1 MVLTQVKYKQTGT
14 GASVRTLSNNFADT
28 FSVKDFGATG
38 DGSTTDT
45 TALQNA
51 LNAAAGTAKLY
62 LPAGTYIVDDTLVV
76 PSNTHFIG
84 SGELSII
91 KGKSTADPIKTLVRT
106 GQRND
111 KKKNI
116 IIENMTLDFNKA
128 RHSVSAGSHPADSI
142 IDDSSLGGDAYQ
154 DHWGNALSVCF
165 SENVLI
171 DNVRA
176 LDAYK
181 HCIDICSPKYRK
193 STSVNNTDFKDSSNH
208 ATSKATPQ
216 IYDTVSR
223 AATSVGSS
231 KTLTITLSSHG
242 FSVGDKV
249 YLDVTGTAH
258 DGVYEIQT
266 TADANTFTVTTDT
279 TVSHSSTSCTVIE
292 DQGSK
297 YVTLQNCY
305 AKGAGDD
312 NITTHFSSDIL
323 ITGCKSEYPCGKLV
337 GTNSNCL
344 EIDDG
349 SRNVTVTDC
358 ILIGGVKGLQIKG
371 HHYAPAPYNV
381 IVDGLRIINCAE
393 SIDIK
398 HQEWGALWASD
409 TTGGGTIT
417 NPAGQIKTGSVTYTG
432 GSPTAKNV
440 SVSNVQIIAPRGV
453 ITEESGALQK
463 VEQAVHIYAYE
474 NVVFNNIVINDGTN
488 DLAGDWKPAYTAS
501 DGSTTESAS
510 DVSEVVYVYY
520 GAKNISFNNLSIHGF
535 NDVDYGFR
543 VSATILDHFNV
554 DGLLIQNGPKIGVS
568 ITGATASP
576 EASGSVDNFYIDG
589 NHSSTSGAKGIYS
602 TLLNVKIGE
611 GRINGYQTKFDLSHN
626 KGPNY
631 PAFWGNQDAGHD
643 VTSGTWT
650 ALANM
655 GSNDFGAVAG
665 EGGYFAESTGKFTV
679 PDDGAGLY
687 FFTANAAMEDMD
699 ENDYVRLRFFKNG
712 SAIGPYSQSRQS
724 HLSSNNIDTWGAAL
738 NGIYKLVAGDYIEA
752 RVYHNLGSSGET
764 EPTQDT
770 GCWFG
775 GFRIASF

>member
-91 KGKSTADPIKTLVRT
+91 KGKSTADPVKSLVRT

-142 IDDSSLGGDAYQ
+142 IDDSSLGGDAFQ
-154 DHWGNALSVCF
+154 DHWGSTLSICF

-171 DNVRA
+171 NNVRA

-193 STSVNNTDFKDSSNH
+193 STSVNNTDFKDSSNR
-208 ATSKATPQ
+208 AASRATPQ

-223 AATSVGSS
+223 AATSVGASN
-231 KTLTITLSSHG
+231 TLTISLTSHG

-258 DGVYEIQT
+258 DDVYEIKT
-266 TADANTFTVTTDT
+266 VPDANTFTVTTDT
-279 TVSHSSTSCTVIE
+279 TVNHSSTACTVIE

-305 AKGAGDD
+305 ARGAGDD
-312 NITTHFSSDIL
+312 NITSHFSSEIL
-323 ITGCKSEYPCGKLV
+323 ITGCKSEYPSGHLV
-337 GTNSNCL
+337 ASNTNCI

-349 SRNVTVTDC
+349 SRNVTLTNNTC
-358 ILIGGVKGLQIKG
+358 IGGVKGMQIKG
-371 HHYAPAPYNV
+371 HHYAPAPYN
-381 IVDGLRIINCAE
+381 ITIDGARIINCAE
-393 SIDIK
+393 PLDIK
-398 HQEWGALWASD
+398 HQEWGYLWES
-409 TTGGGTIT
+409 TETGGGTFT
-417 NPAGQIKTGSVTYTG
+417 NPAGQIRTGSHAYTG

-453 ITEESGALQK
+453 VTGTSTTLQE
-463 VEQAVHIYAYE
+463 VGQAIHVYAYE
-474 NVVFNNIVINDGTN
+474 NVVFNNIVINDGLN
-488 DLAGDWKPAYTAS
+488 DHAGDWRDPYSAS
-501 DGSTTESAS
+501 DGTTTETVATLG
-510 DVSEVVYVYY
+510 EVIRVYLC
-520 GAKNISFNNLSIHGF
+520 AKNISFNNVSIYGF
-535 NDVDYGFR
+535 NGADYGI
-543 VSATILDHFNV
+543 SITSSILDHFNI
-554 DGLLIQNGPKIGVS
+554 DGLLIQGGPKIGVGV
-568 ITGATASP
+568 TGASATP
-576 EASGSVDNFYIDG
+576 EVSGSIDNFYIDG

-602 TLLNVKIGE
+602 TCRNVRIGS
-611 GRINGYQTKFDLSHN
+611 GRVNGYQTKFDLSHN
-626 KGPNY
+626 KGANY
-631 PAFWGNQDAGHD
+631 PAFWGNQDTSHN
-643 VTSGTWT
+643 VTSGVWT
-650 ALANM
+650 ALLNM
-655 GSNDFGAVAG
+655 GSNSHGAIAS
-665 EGGYFAESTGKFTV
+665 EGGHFAEATGKFTV

-687 FFTANAAMEDMD
+687 FLTAQAAMEDMD
-699 ENDYVRLRFFKNG
+699 ENDYVRVRFFKNG
-712 SAIGPYSQSRQS
+712 SALGPYTQARQS
-724 HLSSNNIDTWGAAL
+724 HTSSNNIDTWGTAI
-738 NGIYKLVAGDYIEA
+738 NGIYKLAAGDYIEA
-752 RVYHNLGSSGET
+752 RVYHNLASSGV
-764 EPTQDT
+764 EPTEDV

-775 GFRIASF
+775 GFRISSF